1 MTAFYNKYNNTFC
14 VVENLDLRVFNSTKG
29 QSVSL
34 VKNLTKDTAENLTIK
49 CLRIDKRS
57 RKGYLSTSNGA
68 LKVINIQNGVELCQI
83 QTDMYLKKTE
93 SKTAQQQINEDSGD
107 DENESQKS
115 GGSQESDENPIN
127 DLQLVWNE

>member
-1 MTAFYNKYNNTFC
+1 VPDSIEEENTKVDNMTAFYNKYNNTFC

-68 LKVINIQNGVELCQI
+68 LKVINIQNGVELC
-83 QTDMYLKKTE
+83 
-93 SKTAQQQINEDSGD
+93 
-107 DENESQKS
+107 
-115 GGSQESDENPIN
+115 
-127 DLQLVWNE
+127 